1 MAGRSG
7 RPWQPDVHTIRAT
20 EDGRTQEGVPSGTW
34 SPACMLT
41 VPIGPAGAGKSTAA
55 ARHWPA
61 GQVLSPDECARY
73 LTAKKPWLDW
83 GLAGAEAILEP
94 RALIAS
100 GDFDESWPFHLR
112 QEHQRVHRSRYG
124 LAA

>member
-1 MAGRSG
+1 
-7 RPWQPDVHTIRAT
+7 
-20 EDGRTQEGVPSGTW
+20 
-34 SPACMLT
+34 MLT

-73 LTAKKPWLDW
+73 LTAKKPWLDYATALAAGWPIVTGVIEGACRWLVKDRMDITGARW

>member
-1 MAGRSG
+1 
-7 RPWQPDVHTIRAT
+7 
-20 EDGRTQEGVPSGTW
+20 
-34 SPACMLT
+34 MLT

-61 GQVLSPDECARY
+61 AQVLSPDECARN
-73 LTAKKPWLDW
+73 LTAKKPWLDYATALAAGWPIATGVIEGACRWLVKDRMDITGARW